1 MTLLCY
7 QAPPSASSSVPLRA
21 YAIVRPDEQGCFQ
34 GIGPQ
39 PSGLWVLFQNL
50 LTTKDSIYRD
60 PYIFLIEED
69 ANYMC
74 EHVNNMIDYHK
85 ETIIREGFST
95 TYFVVIPI
103 TLKIPHKK
111 TDLEEWTKN
120 HV

>member
-1 MTLLCY
+1 MTLCY
-7 QAPPSASSSVPLRA
+7 QAPPSPLSSLPLTA

-39 PSGLWVLFQNL
+39 PSGLWVLFQDL

-60 PYIFLIEED
+60 PYIFLKLED

-74 EHVNNMIDYHK
+74 QHVNDMVDYHK

-95 TYFVVIPI
+95 SHFVVIPL
-103 TLKIPHKK
+103 TLNIPHKK
-111 TDLEEWTKN
+111 TNLKEWIDN